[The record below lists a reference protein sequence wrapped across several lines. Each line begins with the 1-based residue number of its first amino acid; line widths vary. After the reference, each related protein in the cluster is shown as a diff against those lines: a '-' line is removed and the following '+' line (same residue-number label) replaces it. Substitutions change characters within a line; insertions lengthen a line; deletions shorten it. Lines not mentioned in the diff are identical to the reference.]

1 MKQLFP
7 DTIAAAAV
15 LAVMAVQC
23 ASAQP
28 GAGSPQ
34 AAAMTATVQS
44 AERATRD
51 AGVPEDYKIGSGDI
65 LSISV
70 WKEPDASVPS
80 VVVRPDGKIAMPLL
94 KDISVAGLTPK
105 EVERNIADGLSK
117 LILTGADVTVVVTA
131 VNSKKIYV
139 MGAARKEGIIPYT
152 YKMTAMQAIGEAGG
166 LNEFAKRKKIYV
178 LRKSPEGELLRFPF
192 NYDDV
197 IRGQKV
203 EQNIELQPGD
213 TLVIPQ

>member
-1 MKQLFP
+1 MKRFFP
-7 DTIAAAAV
+7 DTIAGAAV
-15 LAVMAVQC
+15 LAVMAVLC

-28 GAGSPQ
+28 GAGTPQ
-34 AAAMTATVQS
+34 TVAMTATVQN

-51 AGVPEDYKIGSGDI
+51 AGVPDDYKIGSGDI

-178 LRKSPEGELLRFPF
+178 LRKSPNGELLRFPF

>member
-1 MKQLFP
+1 
-7 DTIAAAAV
+7 
-15 LAVMAVQC
+15 MAVQC

-34 AAAMTATVQS
+34 TAAITAAVQS
-44 AERATRD
+44 ADRVTRD
-51 AGVPEDYKIGSGDI
+51 AGVPDDYKIGSGDI

-94 KDISVAGLTPK
+94 KEISVAGLTPR

-178 LRKSPEGELLRFPF
+178 LRKSPDGELLRFPF

-213 TLVIPQ
+213 TLVVPQ